1 MNTPT
6 DSRNYSGNEDKKDAL
21 EAFNSFNGARNLLF
35 WLFLL
40 IPLLVVQTGFWTVQ
54 SGRLDQVLIS
64 ADNEASAVET
74 AAIAE
79 KPEITDKPEVSGK
92 QEQAGTP
99 GKNEQI
105 PEAGKDK
112 ISAADDKDDKTETIT
127 PEEPSRKNN
136 MGESLEKL
144 VRGSIKT
151 SNYILTF
158 VAVIYCLV
166 LLIGMKLSLIG
177 QLGGLADASK
187 AFFLSLIVMVLILP
201 WQHTMSSEIHGTLFT
216 YKELTN
222 SYLNLVSSDDPKQYV
237 LHYGRFVGL
246 WGLTMLLL
254 AVAQWRSHRAVQKIR
269 RRLTSTT
276 ITNQVVGEISTVGR
290 QEDNTLS

>member
-1 MNTPT
+1 MNRLTNPE
-6 DSRNYSGNEDKKDAL
+6 NYNVSEDKKDAL

-40 IPLLVVQTGFWTVQ
+40 IPLLVAQAGFWTVQ
-54 SGRLDQVLIS
+54 SGRLDQVLIV
-64 ADNEASAVET
+64 ADDEASAVET
-74 AAIAE
+74 AEIVEQPEATE
-79 KPEITDKPEVSGK
+79 KPEAVE
-92 QEQAGTP
+92 
-99 GKNEQI
+99 
-105 PEAGKDK
+105 DK
-112 ISAADDKDDKTETIT
+112 ISAADDAADDKDEKTENMT
-127 PEEPSRKNN
+127 PEEPSLKSN
-136 MGESLEKL
+136 MSESLEKL
-144 VRGSIKT
+144 IQGSIKT

-166 LLIGMKLSLIG
+166 LLIGMKLSLVG
-177 QLGGLADASK
+177 QLGGLADTSK

-201 WQHTMSSEIHGTLFT
+201 WQHTISSEIHGTLFT

-222 SYLNLVSSDDPKQYV
+222 SYLNLVNSDDPKQYA
-237 LHYGRFVGL
+237 LYYGRFVGL

-254 AVAQWRSHRAVQKIR
+254 VAAQWRSHQAVRKIR

-276 ITNQVVGEISTVGR
+276 TTNQVVGEISTVCQ

>member
-1 MNTPT
+1 MNRLTNPE
-6 DSRNYSGNEDKKDAL
+6 NYNVGEDKKDAL

-40 IPLLVVQTGFWTVQ
+40 IPLLVAQAGFWTVQ
-54 SGRLDQVLIS
+54 SGRLDQVLIV
-64 ADNEASAVET
+64 ADDEASAVET
-74 AAIAE
+74 AEIVEQPEATE
-79 KPEITDKPEVSGK
+79 KPEAVE
-92 QEQAGTP
+92 
-99 GKNEQI
+99 
-105 PEAGKDK
+105 DK
-112 ISAADDKDDKTETIT
+112 ISAADDAADDKDEKTENMT
-127 PEEPSRKNN
+127 PEEPSLKSN
-136 MGESLEKL
+136 MSESLEKL
-144 VRGSIKT
+144 IQGSIKT

-166 LLIGMKLSLIG
+166 LLIGMKLSLVG
-177 QLGGLADASK
+177 QLGGLADTSK

-201 WQHTMSSEIHGTLFT
+201 WQHTISSEIHGTLFT

-222 SYLNLVSSDDPKQYV
+222 SYLSLVNSDDPKQYA
-237 LHYGRFVGL
+237 LYYGRFVGL

-254 AVAQWRSHRAVQKIR
+254 VAAQWRSHQAVRKIR

-276 ITNQVVGEISTVGR
+276 TTNQVVGEISTVCQ

>member
-1 MNTPT
+1 MNRLTNPE
-6 DSRNYSGNEDKKDAL
+6 NYNVSEDKKDAL

-40 IPLLVVQTGFWTVQ
+40 IPLLVAQAGFWTVQ
-54 SGRLDQVLIS
+54 SGRLDQVLII
-64 ADNEASAVET
+64 ADDETSAVET
-74 AAIAE
+74 AEIAEQPEATE
-79 KPEITDKPEVSGK
+79 KPEAVEDKS
-92 QEQAGTP
+92 
-99 GKNEQI
+99 
-105 PEAGKDK
+105 
-112 ISAADDKDDKTETIT
+112 SATGDKDEKTESMT
-127 PEEPSRKNN
+127 PEESSHKSN
-136 MGESLEKL
+136 MSESLEKL
-144 VRGSIKT
+144 IQGSIKT

-166 LLIGMKLSLIG
+166 LLIGMKLSLVG
-177 QLGGLADASK
+177 QLGGLADTSK

-201 WQHTMSSEIHGTLFT
+201 WQHTISSEIHGTLFT

-222 SYLNLVSSDDPKQYV
+222 SYLNLVNSDDPKQYA
-237 LHYGRFVGL
+237 LYYGRFVGL

-254 AVAQWRSHRAVQKIR
+254 VAAQWRSHQAVRKIR

-276 ITNQVVGEISTVGR
+276 TTNQVVGEISTVCQ

>member
-1 MNTPT
+1 MNGLTNPG
-6 DSRNYSGNEDKKDAL
+6 NYNVGEDKKDAL
-21 EAFNSFNGARNLLF
+21 EAFNSFNGAKNLLF

-40 IPLLVVQTGFWTVQ
+40 IPLLVAQAGFWTVQ
-54 SGRLDQVLIS
+54 SGRLDQVLII
-64 ADNEASAVET
+64 ADNETSAVET
-74 AAIAE
+74 EAIAE
-79 KPEITDKPEVSGK
+79 KPEVSGK
-92 QEQAGTP
+92 QEQAGTT

-112 ISAADDKDDKTETIT
+112 ISSADDKDDKTETIT
-127 PEEPSRKNN
+127 PEEPSRKSN

-222 SYLNLVSSDDPKQYV
+222 SYLNLVNSDDPKQYV
-237 LHYGRFVGL
+237 LYYGRFVGL

-254 AVAQWRSHRAVQKIR
+254 AAAQWRSHRAVQKIR
-269 RRLTSTT
+269 SRLTSTT
-276 ITNQVVGEISTVGR
+276 ITNQAVGEISTVGQ
-290 QEDNTLS
+290 QEDNTLL

>member
-1 MNTPT
+1 MNGLTNPG
-6 DSRNYSGNEDKKDAL
+6 NYNVGEDKKDAL
-21 EAFNSFNGARNLLF
+21 EAFNSFNGARNLIF

-40 IPLLVVQTGFWTVQ
+40 IPLLVIQAGFWAVQ
-54 SGRLDQVLIS
+54 SGRLDQVLIN

-74 AAIAE
+74 AAISEKPEVAE
-79 KPEITDKPEVSGK
+79 KPETSDQQK
-92 QEQAGTP
+92 QAGTP
-99 GKNEQI
+99 EKNEQI
-105 PEAGKDK
+105 PETDKDK
-112 ISAADDKDDKTETIT
+112 ISAADDKDEKTETIT
-127 PEEPSRKNN
+127 PTKPSSKSNL
-136 MGESLEKL
+136 GESLEKL
-144 VRGSIKT
+144 IRDSIKT

-166 LLIGMKLSLIG
+166 LLIGMKLSLVG
-177 QLGGLADASK
+177 QLGGLADTSK

-222 SYLNLVSSDDPKQYV
+222 SYLNLVSSDNPRQYV
-237 LHYGRFVGL
+237 LYYGRFVGL
-246 WGLTMLLL
+246 WGLTVFLL

-269 RRLTSTT
+269 RRLISTT
-276 ITNQVVGEISTVGR
+276 KANQAVGEISTVGR

>member
-1 MNTPT
+1 MNSLTNPG
-6 DSRNYSGNEDKKDAL
+6 NYNVDEDKKDAL
-21 EAFNSFNGARNLLF
+21 EAFNSFNGARNLIF

-40 IPLLVVQTGFWTVQ
+40 IPLLVIQAGFWAVQ
-54 SGRLDQVLIS
+54 SGRLDQVLII

-79 KPEITDKPEVSGK
+79 KPEISDQ
-92 QEQAGTP
+92 QEQTGTP
-99 GKNEQI
+99 EKSEQI
-105 PEAGKDK
+105 PETGKDET
-112 ISAADDKDDKTETIT
+112 SAADDKDEKTETIT
-127 PEEPSRKNN
+127 PTEPSSKSDL
-136 MGESLEKL
+136 GQSLEKL
-144 VRGSIKT
+144 IRDSIKT

-166 LLIGMKLSLIG
+166 LLIGMKLSLVG
-177 QLGGLADASK
+177 QLGGLADTSK

-222 SYLNLVSSDDPKQYV
+222 SYLNLVSSDNPRQYV
-237 LHYGRFVGL
+237 LYYGRFVGL
-246 WGLTMLLL
+246 WGLTVFLL

-269 RRLTSTT
+269 RRLISTT
-276 ITNQVVGEISTVGR
+276 KTNQAVGEISTVGR
-290 QEDNTLS
+290 QEEDNILL